1 MQPNVNHDYK
11 AIQEAGKWSTIF
23 IWIQVIT
30 LPLLILL
37 PYLINMH
44 TITAK
49 TFVIDA
55 LINVAVMTVFI
66 VLLVIKGEPLKH
78 PESMSLQQIKRDL
91 NWLTVL
97 IAANII
103 ISLVAGGRLGLL
115 TILFLVA
122 VARAKRVTVALEK
135 TGQQYVKNTS
145 M

>member
-11 AIQEAGKWSTIF
+11 AIQGAGKWSTIF
-23 IWIQVIT
+23 IWLQIIT

-49 TFVIDA
+49 TFVVDA
-55 LINVAVMTVFI
+55 LINVVVMTIFI

-78 PESMSLQQIKRDL
+78 PENMSLQQIKRDL
-91 NWLTVL
+91 NWLSVL
-97 IAANII
+97 IAANIV

-122 VARAKRVTVALEK
+122 VARAKRVAVTLEK
-135 TGQQYVKNTS
+135 SGQQYVRQ
-145 M
+145 

>member
-23 IWIQVIT
+23 IWLQIIT
-30 LPLLILL
+30 MPLLIFL

-49 TFVIDA
+49 TFIEDA
-55 LINVAVMTVFI
+55 LINVVVMTIFI

-78 PESMSLQQIKRDL
+78 PESMSLRQIKRDL

-103 ISLVAGGRLGLL
+103 VSLVAGGRLGLL

-122 VARAKRVTVALEK
+122 VARAKRVAIALEK
-135 TGQQYVKNTS
+135 NGLQYIQQ
-145 M
+145 